1 MKIVADCPFRGFHSH
16 VSRGK
21 LFGPALS
28 IIFVDT
34 SVTTIDMRSSG
45 DLPSPLMPPADGIQ
59 LDHATP
65 GQEPNQTAP
74 PAAAPVSETGQR
86 DAKGVGTCD
95 ITATEQDAMRPRYD
109 AAPAGTVNSFSRLRR
124 LAVKLEKYKSHRD
137 FLETCTAD
145 GLIPRG
151 FRLTW
156 KCHFDDQN
164 EEVERTLEKASQEL
178 VRISA
183 EVAAARVTHLE
194 GEYQTLSEQVGAN
207 ATRDEQAHSAVIVQK
222 DVQRTKDFTT
232 RTKKRKLDRLRPNQR
247 SQTAGDGP
255 GQTPRP
261 PEPVGVVNLSSRQLT
276 PTELALLT
284 RGLSFVPSRK
294 QTVAQLTA
302 ELKEWERLMRLREF
316 WHNSNDNQ
324 PREANDTEDAAYKK
338 AKWVPPKGRDPWLDL
353 YLEEVTTSVLRETRS
368 RGIGNLSADEEEA
381 LSGLIKDDDI
391 VIRPADKGSSVT
403 IMNTADYI
411 DKLNRE
417 MADASTYRPVN
428 EDNTTAINKKVMKL
442 ASELYQQGYIG
453 RHQKAY
459 LAPPNPRPGRLQG
472 NPKLHKP
479 GAPLRVIVS
488 GVGHATE
495 RVAEAAEEQLRTH
508 VENQPSFIKDTS
520 DFINKL
526 QKVPQPVTDQYGH
539 IPLLF
544 CMDVKKLYPSV
555 PRGKF

>member
-1 MKIVADCPFRGFHSH
+1 MALGPDSDTPDWRHIVADPEKVVKADVGREERSNDDDAPDAINPTRRQLVNVPSTSRHVNVPNAAPAEDDGRPTPRSPRPTKRRSWWRAEELAVVADFAANPSKRFRDIGELAAALPGRSSGAAWLKTGTANSVDMVEDAQVDLCLIERGLSVLGWIHTHPSQTAFLSSVDLHTQFSYQQLLPEAVAVVCAPSYGANKWLRLTGDGMKIVADCPFRGFHSH

-86 DAKGVGTCD
+86 DAKGVVTCD

-294 QTVAQLTA
+294 QTIAQLTA

-338 AKWVPPKGRDPWLDL
+338 AKWVPPKGRDPWLD
-353 YLEEVTTSVLRETRS
+353 
-368 RGIGNLSADEEEA
+368 
-381 LSGLIKDDDI
+381 
-391 VIRPADKGSSVT
+391 
-403 IMNTADYI
+403 
-411 DKLNRE
+411 
-417 MADASTYRPVN
+417 
-428 EDNTTAINKKVMKL
+428 
-442 ASELYQQGYIG
+442 
-453 RHQKAY
+453 
-459 LAPPNPRPGRLQG
+459 
-472 NPKLHKP
+472 
-479 GAPLRVIVS
+479 
-488 GVGHATE
+488 
-495 RVAEAAEEQLRTH
+495 
-508 VENQPSFIKDTS
+508 
-520 DFINKL
+520 
-526 QKVPQPVTDQYGH
+526 
-539 IPLLF
+539 
-544 CMDVKKLYPSV
+544 
-555 PRGKF
+555 